1 MTWATE
7 KRRRQFDAEAEALGN
22 PAKVG
27 QHVPVGRGRRP
38 YVKVSVTFSKVLTT
52 RQREGRHG
60 YMKLGRANGR
70 IHEMARGEGRQMTMQ
85 EFVETLSPEELVRG
99 RPRDKSGGFRG
110 RPPTWVPHEFH
121 RACIRELMRRGKEM
135 WQVAYLEAI
144 EAMTDI
150 ASGRGAAG
158 KVATPGERIKAAQFV
173 IERLE
178 GRVPEVVKIE
188 SDQPWA
194 LVLDGIV
201 ADVNDDQINK
211 GQKALQD
218 AQSAK
223 MTLEGEWSEGSSEPE
238 TPRPPVRSPR
248 RRRTTA

>member
-158 KVATPGERIKAAQFV
+158 KVATPGSASRRHSSSLSASRVGSRRSSRSKA
-173 IERLE
+173 ISP
-178 GRVPEVVKIE
+178 GR
-188 SDQPWA
+188 
-194 LVLDGIV
+194 
-201 ADVNDDQINK
+201 
-211 GQKALQD
+211 
-218 AQSAK
+218 
-223 MTLEGEWSEGSSEPE
+223 SSWTASSRTSTTTRSTRVRKLCR
-238 TPRPPVRSPR
+238 TPSPR
-248 RRRTTA
+248 R